1 LISFTFYGLLVP
13 VKQFLS
19 RARMKVSLRN
29 YQETAVTSLRM
40 EYMRGRTSVLFVL
53 PTGGGKTVCFSYITE
68 RAAVL
73 GNRVCILVHRQE
85 LVDQTSRTL
94 TEIGVDHGVIAAGY
108 RQDLSRGVQVA
119 SVQTLARRLH
129 TVPRG
134 FFQLLVID
142 EAHHAV
148 AGSWAKVIDHY
159 CTAKIL
165 GVTATP
171 ERLDGRGLKDK
182 FDAMVLGPDAAWLEA
197 HGYLAPARYF
207 IPPGL
212 GIDWGSLKHRGGDID
227 ERDAARAIMATAQA
241 IAGPVTQYQAHLANT
256 TAIAFCCT
264 VEHAQ
269 LVARGFNEAGIPA
282 AVLDG
287 TLDRLTRRR
296 RIQQLASGEL
306 KVLTSCQVISE
317 GTDVPSVGGC
327 LLLRP
332 TDSISLYLQQV
343 GRCLRPAPGK
353 RHAVILDMVG
363 NVAKHGFHTDPRDW
377 ALDGR
382 KKRKA
387 SDAPPI
393 RECPGCYAAL
403 PAATRVCPEC
413 GHEFTPEAQDHG
425 AEQLGTAL
433 LVEVTEEEKRRIAAE
448 KRREVGKARSLE
460 ELEAIAAQ
468 RGYKP
473 GWARYVWQSRQA
485 RRPRAFG

>member
-1 LISFTFYGLLVP
+1 
-13 VKQFLS
+13 
-19 RARMKVSLRN
+19 MKVTLRN
-29 YQETAVTSLRM
+29 YQDEGVTALRM
-40 EYMRGRTSVLFVL
+40 EYMRGRRSVLFVL

-94 TEIGVDHGVIAAGY
+94 HEIGVDHGVIAAGY

-129 TVPRG
+129 TVPPG

-159 CTAKIL
+159 STAKIL

-171 ERLDGRGLKDK
+171 ERLDGRGLGDK
-182 FDAMVLGPDAAWLEA
+182 FEVMVQGPDAAWLTDE
-197 HGYLAPARYF
+197 GFLAPARYF
-207 IPPGL
+207 VPPGM
-212 GIDWGSLKHRGGDID
+212 GIDWASLKHRGGDID

-241 IAGPVTQYQAHLANT
+241 VAGPVTQYLAHLQGN

-287 TLDRLTRRR
+287 TLDKLTRRR
-296 RIQQLASGEL
+296 RLQQLATGAI

-332 TDSISLYLQQV
+332 TDSLSLYLQQV

-353 RHAVILDMVG
+353 THAVVLDMVG
-363 NVAKHGFHTDPRDW
+363 NVVKHGFHTDPREW
-377 ALDGR
+377 SLDS
-382 KKRKA
+382 KKRKRDA
-387 SDAPPI
+387 SDAPSI
-393 RECPGCYAAL
+393 RECPGCFAAL
-403 PAATRVCPEC
+403 PSATRECPEC
-413 GHEFTPEAQDHG
+413 GHVFAPPERDDAE
-425 AEQLGTAL
+425 EQLGTAL
-433 LVEVTEEEKRRIAAE
+433 LVEVTEEEKQRIAQERRKKVAQARTREELEEIAAE
-448 KRREVGKARSLE
+448 
-460 ELEAIAAQ
+460 

-473 GWARYVWQSRQA
+473 RWVDNILRARGQRYGGWAQR
-485 RRPRAFG
+485 

>member
-1 LISFTFYGLLVP
+1 
-13 VKQFLS
+13 
-19 RARMKVSLRN
+19 
-29 YQETAVTSLRM
+29 M
-40 EYMRGRTSVLFVL
+40 EYMRGNRSVLFVL

-68 RAAVL
+68 RAAIL

-94 TEIGVDHGVIAAGY
+94 HEIGVDHGVIAANY

-129 TVPRG
+129 LMPPG
-134 FFQLLVID
+134 FFQLLVVD

-148 AGSWAKVIDHY
+148 AGSWAKVIAHY
-159 CTAKIL
+159 SSAKIL

-182 FDAMVLGPDAAWLEA
+182 FDSMVLGPDAAWLEA
-197 HGYLAPARYF
+197 NGFLAPARYF
-207 IPPGL
+207 IPPGM
-212 GIDWGSLKHRGGDID
+212 GIDWNGLKHRGGDID
-227 ERDAARAIMATAQA
+227 QNDAAKAIMAHRQA
-241 IAGPVTQYQAHLANT
+241 VAGPVTQYQARLNGQ

-287 TLDRLTRRR
+287 TLDRTTRRQ
-296 RIQQLASGEL
+296 RIQQLESGEL

-332 TDSISLYLQQV
+332 TDSLTLYLQQV
-343 GRCLRPAPGK
+343 GRCLRPSPGK
-353 RHAVILDMVG
+353 SHAVVLDMVG
-363 NVAKHGFHTDPRDW
+363 NVRKHGFHTDPRQW
-377 ALDGR
+377 TLEGR
-382 KKRKA
+382 KKREA
-387 SDAPPI
+387 SEAPAL
-393 RECPGCYAAL
+393 RECPQCFAAL
-403 PAATRVCPEC
+403 PPATRVCPDC
-413 GHEFTPEAQDHG
+413 GYEFTSPERND

-433 LVEVTEEEKRRIAAE
+433 LVEVTEEERKRIAEERRRQVAKARSREELEEIAAE
-448 KRREVGKARSLE
+448 
-460 ELEAIAAQ
+460 
-468 RGYKP
+468 RGYKL
-473 GWARYVWQSRQA
+473 GWVDKILRARGQRYGRWAQ
-485 RRPRAFG
+485 

>member
-1 LISFTFYGLLVP
+1 
-13 VKQFLS
+13 
-19 RARMKVSLRN
+19 
-29 YQETAVTSLRM
+29 M
-40 EYMRGRTSVLFVL
+40 EYMRGKASVLFVL

-94 TEIGVDHGVIAAGY
+94 HEIGVDHGVIAAGY

-129 TVPRG
+129 TVPAE

-159 CTAKIL
+159 SQAKIL

-171 ERLDGRGLKDK
+171 ERLDGRGLGDK
-182 FDAMVLGPDAAWLEA
+182 FEAMVQGPDAAWLTDE
-197 HGYLAPARYF
+197 GYLAPATYF
-207 IPPGL
+207 VPPGM
-212 GIDWGSLKHRGGDID
+212 GIDWAGLKHRGGDID
-227 ERDAARAIMATAQA
+227 ERDAARAIMASSQA
-241 IAGPVTQYQAHLANT
+241 VAGPVTQYLARLQRQ

-264 VEHAQ
+264 VEHAE

-287 TLDRLTRRR
+287 TLDKATRRR
-296 RIQQLASGEL
+296 RIQQLATGEL
-306 KVLTSCQVISE
+306 KVITSCQVISE

-332 TDSISLYLQQV
+332 TDSLSLYLQQV

-353 RHAVILDMVG
+353 TRAIILDMVG
-363 NVAKHGFHTDPRDW
+363 NVGKHGFHTDPREW
-377 ALDGR
+377 TLEGR
-382 KKRKA
+382 KKRDASKA
-387 SDAPPI
+387 PSVK
-393 RECPGCYAAL
+393 ECPGCFAAL
-403 PAATRVCPEC
+403 PSAARECPEC
-413 GHEFTPEAQDHG
+413 GHVFAPPERDDAE
-425 AEQLGTAL
+425 EQLGTAL
-433 LVEVTEEEKRRIAAE
+433 LVEVTEEEKQRIAQERRRQVSQARTREELEEIAAE
-448 KRREVGKARSLE
+448 
-460 ELEAIAAQ
+460 

-473 GWARYVWQSRQA
+473 RWVDNILRARGQRYGGWAQR
-485 RRPRAFG
+485 

>member
-1 LISFTFYGLLVP
+1 
-13 VKQFLS
+13 
-19 RARMKVSLRN
+19 MKVTLRS

-40 EYMRGRTSVLFVL
+40 EYMRGRSSVLFVL

-94 TEIGVDHGVIAAGY
+94 AEIGVDHGVIAAGY

-129 TVPRG
+129 LIPPG

-159 CTAKIL
+159 SSAKIL

-171 ERLDGRGLKDK
+171 ERLDGRGLGDK
-182 FDAMVLGPDAAWLEA
+182 FQSMVQGPDAAWLE
-197 HGYLAPARYF
+197 GQGFLAPARYF
-207 IPPGL
+207 IPPGM
-212 GIDWGSLKHRGGDID
+212 GIDWNGLKHRGGDID
-227 ERDAARAIMATAQA
+227 QQDAARAIMAHQQA
-241 IAGPVTQYQAHLANT
+241 IAGPVTQYQAHLDGQ

-264 VEHAQ
+264 VEHAE
-269 LVARGFNEAGIPA
+269 LVSRGFNDAGIAA

-287 TLDRLTRRR
+287 SLDRLTRRR
-296 RIQQLASGEL
+296 RIEGLASGAI
-306 KVLTSCQVISE
+306 KVITSCNVISE

-332 TDSISLYLQQV
+332 TDSLSLYLQQV

-353 RHAVILDMVG
+353 SRALILDMVG
-363 NVAKHGFHTDPRDW
+363 NVARHGFHTDPRDW
-377 ALDGR
+377 SLDGR
-382 KKRKA
+382 KKRQA
-387 SDAPPI
+387 SDAAPI

-413 GHEFTPEAQDHG
+413 GHEFDTAPQDHG

-433 LVEVTEEEKRRIAAE
+433 LVEVTEEEKQRIAQEKRRQVGRARTREELEEIAAE
-448 KRREVGKARSLE
+448 
-460 ELEAIAAQ
+460 
-468 RGYKP
+468 RGYNP
-473 GWARYVWQSRQA
+473 RWVDNILRARGQRFG
-485 RRPRAFG
+485 RRAFG

>member
-1 LISFTFYGLLVP
+1 M
-13 VKQFLS
+13 
-19 RARMKVSLRN
+19 RVSLRS
-29 YQETAVTSLRM
+29 YQEQAVTSLRM
-40 EYMRGRTSVLFVL
+40 EYMRGRRSVLFVL

-68 RAAVL
+68 RAAQL

-94 TEIGVDHGVIAAGY
+94 HEIGVEHGVVAAGY

-129 TVPRG
+129 QLPDS
-134 FFQLLVID
+134 FFQLLVVD

-148 AGSWAKVIDHY
+148 AGSWARALARFGD
-159 CTAKIL
+159 AKIL

-171 ERLDGRGLKDK
+171 ERLDGRGLGDK
-182 FDAMVLGPDAAWLEA
+182 FEAMVQGPDAAWLEER
-197 HGYLAPARYF
+197 GFLAPARYF
-207 IPPGL
+207 IPPGM
-212 GIDWGSLKHRGGDID
+212 GIDWAGLKHRGGDID
-227 ERDAARAIMATAQA
+227 QKDAARAIMATAQA
-241 IAGPVTQYQAHLANT
+241 VAGPVTQYQAHLAGQ

-269 LVARGFNEAGIPA
+269 LVARGFNEAGVPA

-287 TLDRLTRRR
+287 TLDKLTRRR
-296 RIQQLASGEL
+296 RLQQLASGEL

-332 TDSISLYLQQV
+332 TDSLSLYLQQV

-353 RHAVILDMVG
+353 DRAVILDMVG
-363 NVAKHGFHTDPRDW
+363 NCAKHGFHTDPREW
-377 ALDGR
+377 SLEGR
-382 KKRKA
+382 KKRDASKA
-387 SDAPPI
+387 PSL
-393 RECPGCYAAL
+393 RECPACYAAL
-403 PAATRVCPEC
+403 PAATRECPEC
-413 GHEFTPEAQDHG
+413 GHVFAPLERED

-433 LVEVTEEEKRRIAAE
+433 LVEVTAEERKRLAEQRRAQVKQARTREQLEEVAAE
-448 KRREVGKARSLE
+448 
-460 ELEAIAAQ
+460 

-473 GWARYVWQSRQA
+473 GWVDNILRARGHRYGRGAQR
-485 RRPRAFG
+485 

>member
-1 LISFTFYGLLVP
+1 MWSVKLFLVCET
-13 VKQFLS
+13 
-19 RARMKVSLRN
+19 MKVTLRK
-29 YQETAVTSLRM
+29 YQEEAVTSLRM
-40 EYMRGRTSVLFVL
+40 EYMRGRSSVLFVL

-94 TEIGVDHGVIAAGY
+94 TEIGVNHGIIAAGY
-108 RQDLSRGVQVA
+108 RQDLSHGVQIA

-129 TVPRG
+129 QIPAD

-148 AGSWAKVIDHY
+148 AGSWAKVIGHY
-159 CTAKIL
+159 STAKVL

-171 ERLDGRGLKDK
+171 ERLDARGLGDK
-182 FDAMVLGPDAAWLEA
+182 FDAMVLGPDAAWLESQ
-197 HGYLAPARYF
+197 GYLAPARYF
-207 IPPGL
+207 VPPGM
-212 GIDWGSLKHRGGDID
+212 GIDWNGLKHRGGDID
-227 ERDAARAIMATAQA
+227 QQDAARVIMAHAQA
-241 IAGPVTQYQAHLANT
+241 IAGPVTQYKAHLNGS

-269 LVARGFNEAGIPA
+269 LVARGFNEAGITA

-296 RIQQLASGEL
+296 RIDALASGDIQ
-306 KVLTSCQVISE
+306 VLTSCQVISE

-332 TDSISLYLQQV
+332 TDSLSLYLQQV
-343 GRCLRPAPGK
+343 GRCLRPSPGK
-353 RHAVILDMVG
+353 DHAVILDMVG
-363 NVAKHGFHTDPRDW
+363 NCAKHGFHTDPRDW
-377 ALDGR
+377 SLEGR
-382 KKRKA
+382 KKRQA
-387 SDAPPI
+387 SAAAPI

-403 PAATRVCPEC
+403 PAGTKVCPEC
-413 GHEFTPEAQDHG
+413 GHIFTTEAQDHG

-433 LVEVTEEEKRRIAAE
+433 LVEVTEQEKQRIAQE
-448 KRREVGKARSLE
+448 KRREVGKARSLQ

-473 GWARYVWQSRQA
+473 GWAKHVWQSRQLRRFNA
-485 RRPRAFG
+485 QERRPRAFG

>member
-1 LISFTFYGLLVP
+1 
-13 VKQFLS
+13 
-19 RARMKVSLRN
+19 MKLSLRN
-29 YQETAVTSLRM
+29 YQEAGVSQIRL
-40 EYMRGRTSVLFVL
+40 EYMQQRRRVLFVL
-53 PTGGGKTVCFSYITE
+53 PTGGGKSLVFCYIAE
-68 RAAVL
+68 QAAKR
-73 GNRVCILVHRQE
+73 GNRIAVLVHRQE

-94 TEIGVDHGVIAAGY
+94 TELGVAHGVIAAGY
-108 RQDLSRGVQVA
+108 RQDLSHGVQVA

-129 TVPRG
+129 TVPAD
-134 FFQLLVID
+134 FFQLLIVD

-148 AGSWAKVIDHY
+148 AGSWSKLIDHY
-159 CTAKIL
+159 SAAKVL

-171 ERLDGRGLKDK
+171 SRLDGRGIGDK
-182 FDAMVLGPDAAWLEA
+182 FETMVLGPDAAWLESQ
-197 HGYLAPARYF
+197 GYLAPARYF
-207 IPPGL
+207 IPPGM
-212 GIDWGSLKHRGGDID
+212 GIDWAGLKHRGGDID
-227 ERDAARAIMATAQA
+227 ERDAARAIMAHQQA
-241 IAGPVTQYQAHLANT
+241 IAGPVTQYQAHLAGS

-269 LVARGFNEAGIPA
+269 LVARGFNEAGISA

-296 RIQQLASGEL
+296 RIQALGTGEI

-332 TDSISLYLQQV
+332 TDSLSLYLQQV
-343 GRCLRPAPGK
+343 GRCLRPSPGK
-353 RHAVILDMVG
+353 SHAVILDMVG
-363 NVAKHGFHTDPRDW
+363 NVAKHGFHTDPREW
-377 ALDGR
+377 SLEGR
-382 KKRKA
+382 KKRQA
-387 SDAPPI
+387 SAAAPI

-403 PAATRVCPEC
+403 PAGTKVCPEC
-413 GHEFTPEAQDHG
+413 GHEFVTETQDHG

-433 LVEVTEEEKRRIAAE
+433 LVEVTEEEKQRLAKE

-473 GWARYVWQSRQA
+473 GWAKHVWQSRQL
-485 RRPRAFG
+485 RRFNAEERQPRAFG